1 MDESRLLVGLAAVFS
16 GMAVLFALLGVVYN
30 PFVLVVAAMFGA
42 VSYLLWIHGTGRLA
56 SRLYARVQR
65 QAERNAG
72 RDRRRDGRGRRG
84 DFGAG
89 PREDWVPP
97 GSRGRR
103 QRASGPGERRRVGPR
118 ERRTR
123 APPGSDGPTTAEAY
137 RTLGLDPDADQEAIK
152 RAYRE
157 KVKSVHPDTEDGD
170 EAQFKRVKAAYERL
184 TDE

>member
-1 MDESRLLVGLAAVFS
+1 MDESRLLVGLAVAFG
-16 GMAVLFALLGVVYN
+16 GMAVLLALLGVVYN
-30 PFVLVVAAMFGA
+30 PFVLVAAAMFGA
-42 VSYLLWIHGTGRLA
+42 VAYLLWIHGTGRLA

-72 RDRRRDGRGRRG
+72 RDRRRASRGGRGG
-84 DFGAG
+84 FEAG
-89 PREDWVPP
+89 PREDWDPP
-97 GSRGRR
+97 GGRGRR
-103 QRASGPGERRRVGPR
+103 QQAGGPGERRRAGPR
-118 ERRTR
+118 GRWTRT
-123 APPGSDGPTTAEAY
+123 PSGSDGPTAAEAY

-184 TDE
+184 ADG